1 MQQATCSTLRSGT
14 RAGTTGTEEEV
25 EGMEELWVVEE
36 EDGGEVLLP
45 EEEGGGEVLLVVKE
59 K

>member
-1 MQQATCSTLRSGT
+1 MPRATCSTLRLGT
-14 RAGTTGTEEEV
+14 REGTTGTEEEV
-25 EGMEELWVVEE
+25 EGLEELWVVEE
-36 EDGGEVLLP
+36 EDGGEVLWP